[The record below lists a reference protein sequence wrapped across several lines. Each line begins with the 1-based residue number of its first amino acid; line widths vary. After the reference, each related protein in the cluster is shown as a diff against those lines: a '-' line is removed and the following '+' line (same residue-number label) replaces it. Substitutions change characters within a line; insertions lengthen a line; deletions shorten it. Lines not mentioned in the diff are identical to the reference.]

1 MDNHKD
7 LEYLKSQRK
16 LYFDRLEQE
25 NDNIKRT
32 TLEAR
37 IDEIDQKIK
46 QNDLSYWK
54 EREKLLK
61 KRLDDDDDFEFNN
74 KINTID
80 SKNLE
85 EKIDHSLEEFH
96 KVTESVEKEAK
107 GKDKNEISD
116 QNGANVVE
124 TVKNYEEKKE
134 SLEKEKNIRETE
146 YKNLN
151 DELEK
156 KEDEIFK
163 TDLDAQRGKKDVEI
177 TENRISDF
185 DNLEK
190 RLSKTIDNKTSD
202 SKNKEKEALQLQA
215 EIKVNFSSRFI

>member
-107 GKDKNEISD
+107 GKDKNESSD

-124 TVKNYEEKKE
+124 TVKNYEEKKKAWKKKKTFGK
-134 SLEKEKNIRETE
+134 LNI
-146 YKNLN
+146 
-151 DELEK
+151 
-156 KEDEIFK
+156 K
-163 TDLDAQRGKKDVEI
+163 T
-177 TENRISDF
+177 
-185 DNLEK
+185 
-190 RLSKTIDNKTSD
+190 
-202 SKNKEKEALQLQA
+202 
-215 EIKVNFSSRFI
+215 

>member
-1 MDNHKD
+1 M
-7 LEYLKSQRK
+7 
-16 LYFDRLEQE
+16 
-25 NDNIKRT
+25 
-32 TLEAR
+32 
-37 IDEIDQKIK
+37 
-46 QNDLSYWK
+46 
-54 EREKLLK
+54 
-61 KRLDDDDDFEFNN
+61 
-74 KINTID
+74 
-80 SKNLE
+80 
-85 EKIDHSLEEFH
+85 
-96 KVTESVEKEAK
+96 
-107 GKDKNEISD
+107 
-116 QNGANVVE
+116 
-124 TVKNYEEKKE
+124 
-134 SLEKEKNIRETE
+134 EKEKNIRETE